1 MLYKLV
7 LNILKKHYGKF
18 SLEQKKEIRKLANGK
33 AIDEKAKRGKDK
45 RSKIME
51 LEQKTEKEEQ
61 KKVEA
66 ESNEV
71 EKGKATEQSVENKA
85 DSEGGKETDTEKETK
100 DASTETEEKTT
111 EQVIDTPPTGNGVR
125 VEDLVT
131 IEMLNDK
138 LSALIAKFD
147 AVVKENSDLKDALDK
162 KGDELSKM
170 QDKYENRDF
179 GGSQKR
185 GMDNDSKYANDTF
198 EEYAKQFM

>member
-51 LEQKTEKEEQ
+51 LGQKTEKEEQ

-85 DSEGGKETDTEKETK
+85 DSEGEKETDTEKETK

-185 GMDNDSKYANDTF
+185 GMDSDSKYANDTF

>member
-85 DSEGGKETDTEKETK
+85 DSAGEKETDTEKETK

-185 GMDNDSKYANDTF
+185 GMDNGSKYANDTF

>member
-71 EKGKATEQSVENKA
+71 EKGKATE
-85 DSEGGKETDTEKETK
+85 
-100 DASTETEEKTT
+100 
-111 EQVIDTPPTGNGVR
+111 
-125 VEDLVT
+125 
-131 IEMLNDK
+131 
-138 LSALIAKFD
+138 
-147 AVVKENSDLKDALDK
+147 
-162 KGDELSKM
+162 
-170 QDKYENRDF
+170 
-179 GGSQKR
+179 
-185 GMDNDSKYANDTF
+185 
-198 EEYAKQFM
+198 